1 MFVYDTFLWVFTIYV
16 TIHMMFFF
24 LCDAAIYLLKYYSNV
39 RTIVL
44 FVHLATF
51 ESKCALL
58 MGYN

>member
-1 MFVYDTFLWVFTIYV
+1 
-16 TIHMMFFF
+16 MMFFF

-51 ESKCALL
+51 ESIL
-58 MGYN
+58 MESSLFLVLY